1 MFLLRMFK
9 IGEVRTLKKLK
20 NSIHTYKAE
29 GFGLKIRLTIYK
41 TCSQNNKM
49 YEANFN
55 LTELKAT

>member
-1 MFLLRMFK
+1 M
-9 IGEVRTLKKLK
+9 IVRTLKQLK